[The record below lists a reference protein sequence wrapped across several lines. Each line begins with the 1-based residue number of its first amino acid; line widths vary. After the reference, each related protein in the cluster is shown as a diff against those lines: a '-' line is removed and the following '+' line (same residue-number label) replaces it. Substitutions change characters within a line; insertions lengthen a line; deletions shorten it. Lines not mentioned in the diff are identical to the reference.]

1 MAAAMGNPP
10 PETRESTG
18 CATNPV
24 RGMTTSRLSTTG
36 TTWKWVSFSELLQE
50 VATMFKAIAVQRVGS
65 TVYVQIECDDTASP
79 QSPSSGDAPQ
89 EQAQTTARSEATPT
103 SPPTEQHPTT
113 QPTQPQ
119 PIGSDI
125 VEELGSRIEGGAVNR
140 SSELF
145 EVDWVNIIDSGGQ
158 PSFHEFVPFFMQDP
172 SAILFTFKLSEA
184 LSAHYMVAYYENGKP
199 VGEPYRSSL
208 SNEQILSS
216 CMRSIQSLASHT
228 GEGGKGT
235 KIVFI
240 GTHRDLEGECREE
253 TRAQKEEKLHEM
265 IPPSLRQHV
274 LRSGNVNEFIFS
286 LNTLEPDD
294 TDEETIANLREKLME
309 MSPAEWKEIPPSWYA
324 FELALQALAEKEG
337 RGVLTMKEVKG
348 EAQKLLMD
356 DKSTMAALKYLHG
369 LNILL
374 YYDDKGALPG
384 LVFVNGKV
392 LLDKIT
398 ELVKKSHEIRG
409 GLGPGSVLGGEWE
422 RFQNQAVVTRK
433 QLEGFTKHY
442 KEGIFTAN
450 DLIKLFTH
458 MPILAPIGEGIFFI
472 PAILP
477 AEENKELITFIQSHI
492 YLLFLFPDGIPFG
505 VFCALNASLINHA
518 GWSLLEESGRPAQV
532 SRNRVT
538 FTLPD
543 GNPGKVSL
551 VDTFSNYIAVVME
564 LNAEES
570 LVTKTCQKLCPAICD
585 TISTNIRKAA
595 AALHYTGIIPQL
607 AFFCPKSNSA
617 CSTSSHAAIVTSD
630 HSGVTCSKQRSIL
643 CSLTEQNKMWLTG
656 LQSTSSESGD
666 YIHVELYMY
675 IHILHSKVCHYR
687 IAIFC
692 YYMFAYY
699 PPTAERPKLYQLTH
713 FPTGSTSVNI
723 IEQISTKCYE
733 FGISLL
739 QDDTGAKIRT
749 IAARCMRDPYMINFE
764 ILSMWLQGE
773 GKQPVTWATLASEL
787 DRIGL
792 TELAKDVKNPI

>member
-1 MAAAMGNPP
+1 MAAAMGDPP

-36 TTWKWVSFSELLQE
+36 TTWKRVSFSELLEQ
-50 VATMFKAIAVQRVGS
+50 VATMFKGIALRGVGS

-89 EQAQTTARSEATPT
+89 EQAQATVRSEATPT
-103 SPPTEQHPTT
+103 SPLTEHHPTT

-119 PIGSDI
+119 PRGSDI

-158 PSFHEFVPFFMQDP
+158 PSFHELLPFFMQDP
-172 SAILFTFKLSEA
+172 SAVLFTFKLSEA

-199 VGEPYRSSL
+199 VGEPYCSSL

-216 CMRSIQSLASHT
+216 CMRSIQSLASHK

-235 KIVFI
+235 KIAFI

-253 TRAQKEEKLHEM
+253 TRAQKEEKLQEM

-274 LRSGNVNEFIFS
+274 LRSGKVNEFIFS

-324 FELALQALAEKEG
+324 FELALQALAKKEG
-337 RGVLTMKEVKG
+337 RGVLTMEEVKG

-356 DKSTMAALKYLHG
+356 DKSTIAALRYLHG
-369 LNILL
+369 LNILF
-374 YYDDKGALPG
+374 YYDDEGALPG
-384 LVFVNGKV
+384 LVFVNGQV

-442 KEGIFTAN
+442 KEGIFTVD

-458 MPILAPIGEGIFFI
+458 MPILAPIGEGMFLM

-477 AEENKELITFIQSHI
+477 AEENEWLITFIHSHI

-518 GWSLLEESGRPAQV
+518 GWSLLEKSGRPAQV
-532 SRNRVT
+532 SRNRIT

-564 LNAEES
+564 LNALES
-570 LVTKTCQKLCPAICD
+570 DVLKQCQKLCPLIRD
-585 TISTNIRKAA
+585 TVYTNIRKSV
-595 AALHYTGIIPQL
+595 AALHYMSTIPQL
-607 AFFCPKSNSA
+607 AFFCPESSRA
-617 CSTSSHAAIVTSD
+617 CSTSSHAAIVTSN
-630 HSGVTCSKQRSIL
+630 HSGVTCSNERSIL
-643 CSLTEQNKMWLTG
+643 RPLTKENKMWLTG
-656 LQSTSSESGD
+656 LQSTPSASGEVF
-666 YIHVELYMY
+666 IP
-675 IHILHSKVCHYR
+675 IS
-687 IAIFC
+687 
-692 YYMFAYY
+692 
-699 PPTAERPKLYQLTH
+699 
-713 FPTGSTSVNI
+713 I
-723 IEQISTKCYE
+723 I
-733 FGISLL
+733 
-739 QDDTGAKIRT
+739 
-749 IAARCMRDPYMINFE
+749 N
-764 ILSMWLQGE
+764 
-773 GKQPVTWATLASEL
+773 V
-787 DRIGL
+787 
-792 TELAKDVKNPI
+792 

>member
-1 MAAAMGNPP
+1 MAAAMGDPP

-36 TTWKWVSFSELLQE
+36 TTWERVSFSELLQE
-50 VATMFKAIAVQRVGS
+50 VATMFKVIAMQRVGS

-89 EQAQTTARSEATPT
+89 EQAQATARSEATPI
-103 SPPTEQHPTT
+103 SPPTEQYPTT
-113 QPTQPQ
+113 QPAQPQ
-119 PIGSDI
+119 PIGSGI
-125 VEELGSRIEGGAVNR
+125 VEELGSRIESGMVNT
-140 SSELF
+140 SAQLF

-158 PSFHEFVPFFMQDP
+158 PSFHELLPFFMQDP
-172 SAILFTFKLSEA
+172 SAVLFTFKLSEA

-216 CMRSIQSLASHT
+216 CMRSIQSLASHK

-235 KIVFI
+235 KIAFI

-253 TRAQKEEKLHEM
+253 TRAQKEEKLQEM

-274 LRSGNVNEFIFS
+274 LRSGKVNEFIFS
-286 LNTLEPDD
+286 LNTKKPGKSDKAI
-294 TDEETIANLREKLME
+294 IASLRKKLME

-324 FELALQALAEKEG
+324 FELALQALAEREG
-337 RGVLTMKEVKG
+337 RGVLTMEECKG

-356 DKSTMAALKYLHG
+356 DKSTMAALRYLHG
-369 LNILL
+369 LNILF
-374 YYDDKGALPG
+374 YYDDEGALPG
-384 LVFVNGKV
+384 VVFVNGQV

-433 QLEGFTKHY
+433 QLEGFTEHY
-442 KEGIFTAN
+442 KEGIFTVD
-450 DLIKLFTH
+450 DLITLFTH
-458 MPILAPIGEGIFFI
+458 MPILAPIGEGTFFI

-532 SRNRVT
+532 SRNRIT

-570 LVTKTCQKLCPAICD
+570 LVTKTCQKLCPAIRD

-607 AFFCPKSNSA
+607 AFFCPKSSSA
-617 CSTSSHAAIVTSD
+617 CSTSSHPAIVTSD
-630 HSGVTCSKQRSIL
+630 HSGVMCSKQRSIL

-656 LQSTSSESGD
+656 LQSTSSESGEVFLPIV
-666 YIHVELYMY
+666 YIILILCMTVRTCSQYMQKV
-675 IHILHSKVCHYR
+675 IHCILV
-687 IAIFC
+687 
-692 YYMFAYY
+692 
-699 PPTAERPKLYQLTH
+699 
-713 FPTGSTSVNI
+713 
-723 IEQISTKCYE
+723 
-733 FGISLL
+733 
-739 QDDTGAKIRT
+739 
-749 IAARCMRDPYMINFE
+749 
-764 ILSMWLQGE
+764 W
-773 GKQPVTWATLASEL
+773 
-787 DRIGL
+787 
-792 TELAKDVKNPI
+792 

>member
-1 MAAAMGNPP
+1 MAAAMDDPP

-36 TTWKWVSFSELLQE
+36 TTWKRVSFSELLQE
-50 VATMFKAIAVQRVGS
+50 VATMFKAIAVRRVGS

-89 EQAQTTARSEATPT
+89 EQAQATVRSEATPI

-113 QPTQPQ
+113 QPTQQQ
-119 PIGSDI
+119 PRGSDI

-158 PSFHEFVPFFMQDP
+158 PSFHELLPFFMQDP
-172 SAILFTFKLSEA
+172 SAVLFTFKLSES

-240 GTHRDLEGECREE
+240 GTHRDLEGKCREE

-274 LRSGNVNEFIFS
+274 LRSGKVNEFIFS
-286 LNTLEPDD
+286 LNTKKPGESDKA
-294 TDEETIANLREKLME
+294 TIASLREKLME

-324 FELALQALAEKEG
+324 FELALQALAEREG

-369 LNILL
+369 LNILF
-374 YYDDKGALPG
+374 YYDDEGALPG
-384 LVFVNGKV
+384 LVFVNGQV

-450 DLIKLFTH
+450 DLIKLFTY

-532 SRNRVT
+532 SRNRIT

-551 VDTFSNYIAVVME
+551 VDTFRNYIAVVME

-607 AFFCPKSNSA
+607 AFFCPKSSSA
-617 CSTSSHAAIVTSD
+617 CSTSSHPAIVTSD

-643 CSLTEQNKMWLTG
+643 CSLTDQNKMWLTG
-656 LQSTSSESGD
+656 LQSTSSASGEVFLPS
-666 YIHVELYMY
+666 I
-675 IHILHSKVCHYR
+675 
-687 IAIFC
+687 
-692 YYMFAYY
+692 
-699 PPTAERPKLYQLTH
+699 
-713 FPTGSTSVNI
+713 
-723 IEQISTKCYE
+723 
-733 FGISLL
+733 
-739 QDDTGAKIRT
+739 
-749 IAARCMRDPYMINFE
+749 
-764 ILSMWLQGE
+764 
-773 GKQPVTWATLASEL
+773 
-787 DRIGL
+787 
-792 TELAKDVKNPI
+792 